1 MTPEPSCKEIDL
13 CGQICPSTLLTTL
26 REVNKA
32 KSELK
37 SGLLSL
43 VVLTDNRSST
53 THITEAVCAMG
64 YLVETCKES
73 TYYRITISKVA

>member
-1 MTPEPSCKEIDL
+1 MSPESSCKELDL

-26 REVNKA
+26 REVNNA

-37 SGLLSL
+37 SGAASL

-53 THITEAVCAMG
+53 THICEAVGAMG
-64 YLVETCKES
+64 YHVQTSKEA
-73 TYYRITISKVA
+73 TFYRITISKIG